1 MKTLV
6 WIGAVLLTLII
17 QATLLP
23 LIAYKGIRPDLLLIM
38 VMSAG
43 LLGGKEQGVG
53 VGFFC
58 GVLQDLAS
66 GNIFGLN
73 TLSKMATAYAF
84 GLSESKVVKEHL
96 LLPLLAG
103 AVATLIHSTVSFM
116 FLAFVGYK
124 MELLPLLSNQVVP
137 FMVYNVIVSIPM
149 HQLVYRINKIS

>member
-53 VGFFC
+53 VGFF
-58 GVLQDLAS
+58 
-66 GNIFGLN
+66 
-73 TLSKMATAYAF
+73 
-84 GLSESKVVKEHL
+84 
-96 LLPLLAG
+96 
-103 AVATLIHSTVSFM
+103 
-116 FLAFVGYK
+116 
-124 MELLPLLSNQVVP
+124 
-137 FMVYNVIVSIPM
+137 
-149 HQLVYRINKIS
+149 